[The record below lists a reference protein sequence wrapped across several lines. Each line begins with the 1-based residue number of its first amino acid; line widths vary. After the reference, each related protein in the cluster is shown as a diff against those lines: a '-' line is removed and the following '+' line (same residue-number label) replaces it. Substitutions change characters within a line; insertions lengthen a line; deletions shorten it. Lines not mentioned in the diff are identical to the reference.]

1 MDPQFSFE
9 DFLKTHRSYM
19 FDASDYR
26 RFTLG
31 WLLNKPNM
39 VRDTSRIFLVP
50 IVFNIKI
57 DSQKALILND

>member
-9 DFLKTHRSYM
+9 DFLKIRRLYM
-19 FDASDYR
+19 FDAFCHQ

-57 DSQKALILND
+57 DSQKALILKD